1 MALHINL
8 FHEIEKARQLK
19 RRDPLKLSMYGLS
32 AIAAGFAL
40 FYFIQLGRNHV
51 LRGQLSTAQA
61 KFREIEPKAK
71 AAKKLEDE
79 LNVEVKK
86 GEAIAQRI
94 EKRFYWA
101 PLLEQLAQVVP
112 REIQITRLIGDVT
125 GDKSRKCALMIDG
138 ISTGTD
144 PRRTAEDLRT
154 AIAEKFAPNY
164 HSVTSTFKS
173 LDDGSELVMLDGKQL
188 PTATFAIN
196 IILITGDETAP
207 AQPRRK

>member
-8 FHEIEKARQLK
+8 FHEIDKERQLK
-19 RRDPLKLSMYGLS
+19 RRDPLKLSMYGLTG
-32 AIAAGFAL
+32 IAACFAL

-51 LRGQLSTAQA
+51 VRGQLSAVQA
-61 KFREIEPKAK
+61 KFHAIEPKAK
-71 AAKKLEDE
+71 AARKTEDE
-79 LNVEVKK
+79 LNVEIKK

-112 REIQITRLIGDVT
+112 REIQITRLLGEVT
-125 GDKSRKCALMIDG
+125 GEKARKCALILDG
-138 ISTGTD
+138 ISTGAD

-154 AIAEKFAPNY
+154 AIAEKFAPSY

-173 LDDGSELVMLDGKQL
+173 LDDASELVMLEGKRL

-196 IILITGDETAP
+196 IVLTTGEEAAP
-207 AQPRRK
+207 VQPRKK